1 MFLIK
6 HSLVDHL
13 DVKAKLFKQ
22 YLTKTGY
29 KIGIYNDVLMTIH
42 LQMLRGLAAYRLGSW
57 SYQIAET
64 DVEGG
69 QKRVN
74 PNNIPWS
81 SEINAVEFSESIV
94 GKQLQKVVMDFS
106 GGGEGVYVPYK
117 VVGHIVR
124 CGDSPK
130 VHADTKPEDD
140 EVSML
145 IYLNEKWRKNDYGD
159 LYL

>member
-1 MFLIK
+1 
-6 HSLVDHL
+6 
-13 DVKAKLFKQ
+13 
-22 YLTKTGY
+22 
-29 KIGIYNDVLMTIH
+29 MTIH

-94 GKQLQKVVMDFS
+94 GKQLQKVVMDFA